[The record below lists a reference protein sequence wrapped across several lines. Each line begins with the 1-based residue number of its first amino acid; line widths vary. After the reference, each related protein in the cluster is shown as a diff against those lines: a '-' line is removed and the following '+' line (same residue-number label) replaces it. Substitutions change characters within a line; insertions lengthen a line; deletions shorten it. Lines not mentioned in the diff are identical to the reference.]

1 MGVGWP
7 SRRSALASPA
17 FEKDCSQMRHTAI
30 SPPLPP
36 SLPAFE
42 KDCSQMRHTAM
53 PASAGESPDTG
64 EFEADSEV
72 VAEGRVQELA

>member
-1 MGVGWP
+1 M
-7 SRRSALASPA
+7 AS
-17 FEKDCSQMRHTAI
+17 
-30 SPPLPP
+30 
-36 SLPAFE
+36 PAFE

>member
-7 SRRSALASPA
+7 SRRSALAS
-17 FEKDCSQMRHTAI
+17 
-30 SPPLPP
+30 
-36 SLPAFE
+36 PAFE